1 VCVKRGIQP
10 HWLDIA
16 MQANRGSG
24 NAQDWLKN
32 EKIHASETAW
42 VGTHFDDVLDNDGT
56 IDDLFTQ
63 VKGLVS
69 NLPAS
74 TLHLLD
80 EEVSDSLHTL
90 S

>member
-1 VCVKRGIQP
+1 MNKGDRGNMT
-10 HWLDIA
+10 WALSKAKMED
-16 MQANRGSG
+16 
-24 NAQDWLKN
+24 L
-32 EKIHASETAW
+32 KIHASETAW
-42 VGTHFDDVLDNDGT
+42 VGTDFDAILDNNSN